1 MSESKTEG
9 IVFGIQRFSI
19 HDGPGI
25 RTTVFL
31 KGCNMRCS
39 WCHNPESYRPE
50 PVLAY
55 NTALCVG
62 CRACEAACP
71 RGAHE
76 FPGGDHRIV
85 RGVCMACGAC
95 ARVCPQKAL
104 EIIGTR
110 TGVDALMAQIGR
122 DRRYYRTSGGGVTL
136 SGGEALLQR
145 AFCEAILRRCRD
157 EGIHT
162 ALETNGSLPFE
173 RYEAVMDRV
182 DLFLVDNYREGEDR
196 WTLYEWNILHHYKSR
211 SQAMIWDIDGLLC
224 KEPPDERQTAAYEAY
239 LPKAVPMI
247 IPTTKIGMVCTYR
260 LDKYRK
266 QTEDWLRRQG
276 IDYEQLV
283 MAPNR
288 HQDPAAFKAAAYRS
302 DRWQLFMESND
313 KQAARIHDLT
323 GKPVYCYDTNRM
335 YI

>member
-1 MSESKTEG
+1 MQYFTYADMATAIRRNLWKVPSDIDLIVGVPRSGMIAALMLAETMNKRVADLDAFIAGQHMSSG
-9 IVFGIQRFSI
+9 GRGRNIR
-19 HDGPGI
+19 PGMPGKVLI
-25 RTTVFL
+25 IDDTVNQGVQMAKVRERLEPL
-31 KGCNMRCS
+31 K
-39 WCHNPESYRPE
+39 ESYNF
-50 PVLAY
+50 LF
-55 NTALCVG
+55 G
-62 CRACEAACP
+62 CIYAE
-71 RGAHE
+71 
-76 FPGGDHRIV
+76 
-85 RGVCMACGAC
+85 
-95 ARVCPQKAL
+95 
-104 EIIGTR
+104 
-110 TGVDALMAQIGR
+110 GR
-122 DRRYYRTSGGGVTL
+122 D
-136 SGGEALLQR
+136 AKAQ
-145 AFCEAILRRCRD
+145 
-157 EGIHT
+157 
-162 ALETNGSLPFE
+162 
-173 RYEAVMDRV
+173 V

-266 QTEDWLRRQG
+266 QTEDWLRRHG